1 MKTVGAFEAKTQF
14 SELLADV
21 ANGET
26 VVVTKHGV
34 PVARLVPIRHDFAAA
49 AAAIDE
55 WERYRDEHNVTLRDG
70 ITIRELIEEGR
81 E

>member
-1 MKTVGAFEAKTQF
+1 MRPKPD

-34 PVARLVPIRHDFAAA
+34 PVAQIVPVHKRFAE

-55 WERYRDEHNVTLRDG
+55 WR
-70 ITIRELIEEGR
+70 
-81 E
+81 